1 MNLIG
6 PKTENDVIAA
16 MQKEKSTAK
25 KEPKKP
31 TTAVAKNVGKPSN
44 DEASNSDL
52 TIQDVM
58 RKLIFHKPGD
68 NHITEGYVMTE
79 NTKKLLAEHLKIT
92 GGKVR
97 TRFPPEP
104 NGILHIGH
112 AKAININFG
121 YAEAHDGICFL
132 R

>member
-1 MNLIG
+1 MKKDKSSSKKESKKPANNLI
-6 PKTENDVIAA
+6 PERD
-16 MQKEKSTAK
+16 EKSTVIDVRNN
-25 KEPKKP
+25 E
-31 TTAVAKNVGKPSN
+31 SN
-44 DEASNSDL
+44 L
-52 TIQDVM
+52 TIDDVM
-58 RKLIFHKPGD
+58 QKLNLHKPGE
-68 NHITEGYVMTE
+68 NYTTEGYVMTE
-79 NTKKLLAEHLKIT
+79 NTMSLLAEHLTVT

-121 YAEAHDGICFL
+121 YAEAHGGICYL